1 MKLRKLFVLLGVLF
15 ATVACSEKASY
26 HIQISGDGSI
36 PEWVYSRST
45 VYSGVLP
52 TSDSSYYAPSS
63 SSVSSL
69 STYAPIPNVKE
80 SGIEICNERED
91 FNMQNYLPF
100 KLPEVDGLFIRNNDS
115 YTSFISYE
123 NIALFA
129 SHDSYI
135 SVLFAADVT
144 GDGKRELL
152 FETRSALNGSHSLYV
167 YHDRGNG
174 AFVEL
179 YKRSVAD
186 TSEYYY
192 LLDWLSLSSN
202 PKIPIVLM
210 STTIASK
217 NGNYIADYSR
227 FYYSSSKGI
236 TFTWNSAIYYIDSL
250 TLGPVCNQFENP
262 VDKSGDGCYI
272 VRSDAIYQVKVSLN
286 RKAGYEYSGKKP
298 SRYAFLKSVS
308 IGANYLRVDET
319 NDGAFVISFRVNA
332 VGAMGTVLVQFGTIQ
347 ASVNIICN

>member
-1 MKLRKLFVLLGVLF
+1 MLFR
-15 ATVACSEKASY
+15 SY

-52 TSDSSYYAPSS
+52 ISNSSYYAPSS

-69 STYAPIPNVKE
+69 SAYAPIPEAKE
-80 SGIEICNERED
+80 SGIEICNERKD
-91 FNMQNYLPF
+91 FNMQDYLPF
-100 KLPEVDGLFIRNNDS
+100 KLPEFDGLFIRDNYS

-123 NIALFA
+123 DIALFV
-129 SHDSYI
+129 SDDSYI

-152 FETRSALNGSHSLYV
+152 FETKSALNGSHSLYV

-174 AFVEL
+174 EFVEL
-179 YKRSVAD
+179 YKRSVVD

-202 PKIPIVLM
+202 PKVPIVFM
-210 STTIASK
+210 STTISSI

-227 FYYSSSKGI
+227 FYYSSSEGI
-236 TFTWNSAIYYIDSL
+236 TFTWNSAIYYVDSL
-250 TLGPVCNQFENP
+250 TLGPVCDQSEYQ
-262 VDKSGDGCYI
+262 VDISEDGCYI
-272 VRSDAIYQVKVSLN
+272 VRSNTIYQVKVSLN

-308 IGANYLRVDET
+308 MGVDYLRVDET

-332 VGAMGTVLVQFGTIQ
+332 LGVMGTVLVQFGAIQ
-347 ASVNIICN
+347 ASVNIVCN